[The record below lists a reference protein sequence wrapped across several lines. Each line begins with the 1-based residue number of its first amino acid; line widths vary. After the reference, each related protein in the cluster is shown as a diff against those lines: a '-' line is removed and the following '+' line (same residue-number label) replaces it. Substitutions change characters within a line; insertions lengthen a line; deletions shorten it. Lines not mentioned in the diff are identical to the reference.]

1 MAAPMPLLAPVIRTV
16 LSISKRTIDALLFAW
31 KSPEIRPERTT
42 DAASYAKSSHCE
54 GRADSGLDLA
64 RGLGVE
70 RPHHP
75 ADAVRGGPV
84 GMLRLKLREQH
95 RRRLVGRFPLSLE
108 LMHARLQ
115 ALENRTLLPDQR
127 PITDRSMSGTD
138 DG

>member
-1 MAAPMPLLAPVIRTV
+1 MTCPVIQRVPSDASRTTTSAMSSGV
-16 LSISKRTIDALLFAW
+16 PPFRMEI
-31 KSPEIRPERTT
+31 PEIRPERTT
-42 DAASYAKSSHCE
+42 DAGSYAKSSHCE

-84 GMLRLKLREQH
+84 GMLRLKLRGQH

-108 LMHARLQ
+108 LTHARLQ
-115 ALENRTLLPDQR
+115 ALEHRTLLRDQR
-127 PITDRSMSGTD
+127 
-138 DG
+138 